1 MFAFGSQSLQGFGT
15 AAQPRSKRRMTVSL
29 PGLEKKADAM
39 IPPPSLRL
47 LRASAPV
54 NNPTKKFVLALG
66 LLALAACSKQEQT
79 PAATPAP
86 QQPTAPAPAPR
97 AAQAPKPTSPERIAE
112 IKASGQ
118 KGLWATV
125 ADVCRDD
132 IKSGVRTTLVWNV
145 EGQAERVVL
154 YVVDQKHGETHFGQ
168 GGPVGERETGPWLR
182 PGLSFR
188 IRNFDT
194 KEELGAIEINER
206 APEACAKTAGT

>member
-1 MFAFGSQSLQGFGT
+1 
-15 AAQPRSKRRMTVSL
+15 
-29 PGLEKKADAM
+29 M

-47 LRASAPV
+47 LRTTAPV
-54 NNPTKKFVLALG
+54 NNLTKKFVLALG

-86 QQPTAPAPAPR
+86 QQPTVPAPAPR
-97 AAQAPKPTSPERIAE
+97 AAQPPKATSPERIAE
-112 IKASGQ
+112 IRASGQ
-118 KGLWATV
+118 RGLWATV
-125 ADVCRDD
+125 ADVCQGD

-154 YVVDQKHGETHFGQ
+154 YVVDPKHGETHFGQ

-182 PGLSFR
+182 PGLTFR

-194 KEELGAIEINER
+194 KEELGAIEIHER
-206 APEACAKTAGT
+206 APEACAKPAGS